1 MHSENRQCNWTC
13 FMAMRTLKIIVF
25 HTPHLMWN
33 LSLYLLNKQFNHRLV
48 TTLISP
54 LCMHTW
60 LDQEDFVGLK
70 WWRRLIMNDEWWN
83 KVNDQL
89 CKQLSTTYK
98 CNTTNG
104 NSSHNNSILACYM
117 SLFFSIFFTSTLCFL
132 SFLFALCLW
141 HTLALCAFTLLFF
154 LAFGRLSFLSLF
166 RLSASFFFTM

>member
-1 MHSENRQCNWTC
+1 MHNDNWQCNWTWL
-13 FMAMRTLKIIVF
+13 MAMRTLKIIVF

-117 SLFFSIFFTSTLCFL
+117 SLFFSICFSSTLCFF
-132 SFLFALCLW
+132 SFLFTLCLW
-141 HTLALCAFTLLFF
+141 HTLALCAFSLS
-154 LAFGRLSFLSLF
+154 LSFCLGLRPHFILSL
-166 RLSASFFFTM
+166 

>member
-1 MHSENRQCNWTC
+1 MHNDNWQCNWTWL
-13 FMAMRTLKIIVF
+13 MAMRTLKIIVF

-54 LCMHTW
+54 LCMHSW
-60 LDQEDFVGLK
+60 LDQEDFVWLK
-70 WWRRLIMNDEWWN
+70 WWRRLIMNDEYWN

-98 CNTTNG
+98 CNTKNG

-117 SLFFSIFFTSTLCFL
+117 LLFFFKHFVLPLFSFHTMPLAYISTLCFHSL
-132 SFLFALCLW
+132 FFCFFLFV
-141 HTLALCAFTLLFF
+141 F
-154 LAFGRLSFLSLF
+154 
-166 RLSASFFFTM
+166 SFFVSP